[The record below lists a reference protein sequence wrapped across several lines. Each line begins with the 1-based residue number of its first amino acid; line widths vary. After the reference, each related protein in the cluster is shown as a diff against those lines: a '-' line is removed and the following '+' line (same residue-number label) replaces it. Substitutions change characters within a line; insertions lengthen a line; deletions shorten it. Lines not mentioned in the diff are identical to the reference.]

1 MLSLGSSAVAATG
14 TSMARR
20 NAELW
25 LSNTSPGYCEVTGI
39 STGDSSCSSGACD
52 KTMGCKGTFN
62 LALKKS
68 ATWLM
73 AATRCLRMCSAC
85 ERCNYVSLS
94 LKFRDCSWFERCNM
108 SGGLY
113 TTQPGFRSG
122 RVNRSAAGLPQRR
135 RWKYMLEY
143 ERWKYLHSRAR
154 DEVDLRMAQLHEYAS
169 LNAYNLSSVQRFLQH
184 GAIRRQIHHGIHLGP
199 EGQRLNKSRFETH
212 VANIYQRHH
221 RQTVATRKRL
231 MRRWTSAP
239 LLGRVGVW
247 DLLHLLHFT
256 IDHTDAKLRY
266 TSQFIHSLQVYQTVV
281 ADPMPEHDDAYRR
294 DMRLAALVHDFGKLL
309 TVFGERDE
317 HVDCM
322 NRIQDPLGPVKR
334 RGLDGLEVQ
343 WNHDELGYRKLRR
356 YLPPRVNDVLR
367 YHSLREIKYLIVPKF
382 VAAKPRNDLDAAERA
397 VVTQEEVRALWA
409 RMDPSDVERARFVTH
424 FSYFDAFSK
433 YETEDIPVI
442 DYDEVQQLLLSYF
455 PGGVIEW

>member
-143 ERWKYLHSRAR
+143 KRWKYLHSRAR

-184 GAIRRQIHHGIHLGP
+184 GAIRRQIHRGIHLGP

-221 RQTVATRKRL
+221 RQTAATRKRL

-266 TSQFIHSLQVYQTVV
+266 TSHFIHSLQVYQTVV
-281 ADPMPEHDDAYRR
+281 ADPIR
-294 DMRLAALVHDFGKLL
+294 
-309 TVFGERDE
+309 
-317 HVDCM
+317 
-322 NRIQDPLGPVKR
+322 
-334 RGLDGLEVQ
+334 
-343 WNHDELGYRKLRR
+343 
-356 YLPPRVNDVLR
+356 
-367 YHSLREIKYLIVPKF
+367 PK
-382 VAAKPRNDLDAAERA
+382 
-397 VVTQEEVRALWA
+397 
-409 RMDPSDVERARFVTH
+409 
-424 FSYFDAFSK
+424 
-433 YETEDIPVI
+433 
-442 DYDEVQQLLLSYF
+442 
-455 PGGVIEW
+455 